1 MDLKKKENQCAE
13 GINIDVDDN
22 RYVFNYSSVSED
34 LKICFLQIIWDINK
48 RSVSTFWSFNYE
60 EGDFKKL

>member
-22 RYVFNYSSVSED
+22 RYVFNYSGVSED
-34 LKICFLQIIWDINK
+34 LKTCFLQIIGDTNK
-48 RSVSTFWSFNYE
+48 RSVSTF
-60 EGDFKKL
+60 